1 MKKIL
6 WPLLLLA
13 GLAAWLWHDPAL
25 GAGLPD
31 QLARIRTA
39 LGQLGW
45 TALAVVCALSCVNY
59 ALRIL
64 RWILYLRVLG
74 VRLPWRQHALLY
86 LAGFALTF
94 TPAKGGEAIRSLWY
108 QRLGVNV
115 SLTLAAFVSERLM
128 DLVAMLVLAV
138 GILWVYPQYGS
149 LLLGMLAVL
158 GTGTLLL
165 MNERLLSR
173 LQQHTRHPG
182 LIQGLGRLRGFAVQ
196 LRACNRPRLLLPVL
210 LLSVAGWGLEAL
222 SLYWLIGQMGFGQ
235 VSPGYVTFS
244 YATGL
249 LAGVASI
256 LPGGLGGTELVMG
269 SLLHL
274 GGLTVAAASACTL
287 ILRVGTLGW
296 ACVLGWLC
304 WPWAIRQV
312 SGPKN

>member
-1 MKKIL
+1 ML
-6 WPLLLLA
+6 Q
-13 GLAAWLWHDPAL
+13 GLQLCL
-25 GAGLPD
+25 G
-31 QLARIRTA
+31 
-39 LGQLGW
+39 LGQ
-45 TALAVVCALSCVNY
+45 VVKD
-59 ALRIL
+59 
-64 RWILYLRVLG
+64 
-74 VRLPWRQHALLY
+74 
-86 LAGFALTF
+86 F
-94 TPAKGGEAIRSLWY
+94 GEAFVVGAAPDTPPRRGGRAN
-108 QRLGVNV
+108 RLEIV
-115 SLTLAAFVSERLM
+115 
-128 DLVAMLVLAV
+128 
-138 GILWVYPQYGS
+138 
-149 LLLGMLAVL
+149 
-158 GTGTLLL
+158 
-165 MNERLLSR
+165 
-173 LQQHTRHPG
+173 
-182 LIQGLGRLRGFAVQ
+182 QGLGRLRGFAVQ

-222 SLYWLIGQMGFGQ
+222 SLYWLIDQMGFGQ